1 MIWQAIIIACFVYI
15 GVSWLINNV
24 VVGTATSDVVIRT
37 AVPLVFAV
45 AFIGILPQ
53 VFRGK

>member
-1 MIWQAIIIACFVYI
+1 MIWQALIIACFVYV

-24 VVGTATSDVVIRT
+24 VVGTTQSDIVIRT

-45 AFIGILPQ
+45 AFVAILPQ
-53 VFRGK
+53 VFRK